1 MRQVMLCFVRSDSS
15 ILQESRLN
23 RAAAW
28 LAGGT
33 PERPPYIHAELLFVP
48 EHGLTSGDEVSGQA
62 CSIVYNRN
70 VHMERKRFSR
80 SQWVFRSMNVS
91 QTQYDLM
98 YNFCKAHVGEPFNKL
113 GYFLAWTPLLAP
125 SPSFYTWLGMSHRW
139 YCSEI
144 VVAALKAGGMLPATY
159 PASVHPNTLYYDT
172 LKQSIADTGRP
183 LDAVQISFA

>member
-1 MRQVMLCFVRSDSS
+1 M
-15 ILQESRLN
+15 
-23 RAAAW
+23 
-28 LAGGT
+28 
-33 PERPPYIHAELLFVP
+33 
-48 EHGLTSGDEVSGQA
+48 SGQA

-144 VVAALKAGGMLPATY
+144 VVAALKAGACCRPPTPVGAPEHAVLRHAQT
-159 PASVHPNTLYYDT
+159 VHRGHGSP
-172 LKQSIADTGRP
+172 SGRGADIVRP
-183 LDAVQISFA
+183 DSCAPIMDPTAKRTSTAKSPTCAGSAPSMSP